1 MSTDAPPTSDAQPAP
16 GAPPNPSPDL
26 GGALAGAIRIVFS
39 FTLLSRFF
47 GLGREVLTAR
57 ILGDTIYGS
66 AFAAAFIVPNLFRR
80 LFGEGALTAAF
91 LPEYTRLIGSDREQ
105 SRKLASLVVGL
116 LTLTTGLLTLV
127 IEAALFAALSF
138 RWTGADSILSVKLT
152 MIMLPMMPMV
162 CITAILGGML
172 QAHGRFGPP
181 AAAPILLNL
190 FMIAGCATHFLH
202 QGQTQE
208 TTTYWIAWTALA
220 SSVAQ
225 IVWSLFALRGL
236 IRWTRAWDGVRPA
249 ASLVLKR
256 FGPVVVGLGALQ
268 LSTMADQLIAM
279 WPIWI
284 GPTMFG
290 RPTPLDEASN
300 GILSTTSRFYQFPLG
315 VFGLAVATAVFPL
328 LSRTASD
335 KIAFADMLRR
345 GLRISLLIGLPASAG
360 LWLVAPHLTA
370 VMLQGGKHAYTAEGL
385 LRASAVLVGFAP
397 AVWAYSLNNVL
408 TRAFYALN
416 DTRTPMRVSLLAVL
430 INLVLNLALIFPLRE
445 AGLAWATALS
455 GSAQFLVLA
464 TYLGKRHGVA
474 PLDRPTTLACL
485 KIILCTA
492 GMVGALLALKPLLP
506 AADTWT
512 RHALA
517 LAAHVAVGAGAF
529 GGLALA
535 LRLPEL
541 RWVARK
547 APPGGVGAYLTE

>member
-1 MSTDAPPTSDAQPAP
+1 MSTDAPPTPPPTPPA
-16 GAPPNPSPDL
+16 PDL
-26 GGALAGAIRIVFS
+26 GGALAGAIRVVFS

-47 GLGREVLTAR
+47 GLAREVLTAR

-80 LFGEGALTAAF
+80 LFGEGALSAAF
-91 LPEYTRLIGSDREQ
+91 LPEYTRLIASDREQ
-105 SRKLASLVVGL
+105 SRRLASLIVGL
-116 LTLTTGLLTLV
+116 LTLTTGLLTLA
-127 IEAALFAALSF
+127 IEAALLAALSF
-138 RWTGADSILSVKLT
+138 GWTGADSVLSVKLT
-152 MIMLPMMPMV
+152 MVMLPMMPMV

-202 QGQTQE
+202 PGQTQQ
-208 TTTYWIAWTALA
+208 TTTHWIAWTAVAA
-220 SSVAQ
+220 SIAQ
-225 IVWSLFALRGL
+225 IVWSLWALRGL
-236 IRWTRAWDGVRPA
+236 IRWTRVWSGVGPA

-284 GPTMFG
+284 GPSMFG

-328 LSRTASD
+328 LSRTAAD
-335 KIAFADMLRR
+335 RPAFADMLRR
-345 GLRISLLIGLPASAG
+345 GVRISLLIGLPASAG
-360 LWLVAPHLTA
+360 LWLVANDLTA
-370 VMLQGGKHAYTAEGL
+370 VMLQGGKHAYTPEGL
-385 LRASAVLVGFAP
+385 VRATAVLIGFAP

-408 TRAFYALN
+408 TRAFYALG
-416 DTRTPMRVSLLAVL
+416 DTRTPMRVSLLAVGL
-430 INLVLNLALIFPLRE
+430 NLVLNLALIFPLRE

-455 GSAQFLVLA
+455 GSAQFLILA
-464 TYLGKRHGVA
+464 AALGKRHGVA
-474 PLDRPTTLACL
+474 PLDRPTTAACL
-485 KIILCTA
+485 KIVLCTA
-492 GMVGALLALKPLLP
+492 GMVGALLALKALLP
-506 AADTWT
+506 PATTWW
-512 RHALA
+512 RHAAA
-517 LAAHVAVGAGAF
+517 LSLQVAVGAGAF
-529 GGLALA
+529 AALALA

-541 RWVARK
+541 RWIARK
-547 APPGGVGAYLTE
+547 APPGGVAAYLTE